1 MSSSS
6 IVYHDT
12 FWVSLI
18 PFFCLKEIELIIQQ
32 KSYNI
37 RYKYSVLLRVI
48 SDAKIFRETESS
60 ITGSPKPIVIN
71 PTLFAWHLNLHQ
83 H

>member
-6 IVYHDT
+6 IVYHDKS
-12 FWVSLI
+12 WVSLI

-60 ITGSPKPIVIN
+60 ITGSR
-71 PTLFAWHLNLHQ
+71 
-83 H
+83 